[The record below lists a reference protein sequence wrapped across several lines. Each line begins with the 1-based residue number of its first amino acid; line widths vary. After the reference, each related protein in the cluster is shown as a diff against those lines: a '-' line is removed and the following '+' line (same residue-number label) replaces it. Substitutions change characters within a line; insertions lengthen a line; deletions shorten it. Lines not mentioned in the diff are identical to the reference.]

1 MKKWF
6 QVTLTVFALLFS
18 VNVSATGV
26 KVIAH
31 RGGSLLA
38 PENTLAAFKNAIA
51 LKADF
56 IELDVQLSSDDSLMI
71 MHDGTIN
78 RTTNGT
84 GGIRSKTYAQLRAYD
99 AGIKFSAAYTGEK
112 IPTLSEVFAEI
123 VKSGNTTIGL
133 APEFKSTEAN
143 VVQLVVAEVQ
153 KWNLQSRVVL
163 SSFNLNQLA
172 AVKNLDPTIRV
183 QLYGSASNAM
193 IDGLKTIKGDW
204 IGSDIT
210 NLGVVNY
217 AHTQGIIFN
226 SWTINSAS
234 QMLAMMAFGVDGIIS
249 DDPKTLI
256 AVSDT
261 SAPTDV
267 SVNTPTAVET
277 KVTLSWLNAEDLQSG
292 VANYLIY
299 RDVTPAPTTL
309 LATVLGTVTEYVDQT
324 NTENQIYYYRIKAK
338 NTAGVL
344 SANYSNEVSITTSP
358 DLTKPMV
365 AYVTSSGDSATVIV
379 EFSEMVD
386 RTKAETSGNYSIN
399 KSVLVTGAKLL
410 LDSRQVLLTT
420 TKMEDTTYVLTIKN
434 VTDRAVVPNVMATS
448 ATIFRHKNISTNIV
462 AYYPLDETRVV
473 GADTLIY
480 DASANANNGLALNG
494 PVVSEG
500 VLGNALIFDGADDY
514 VQFQASPSFDISTG
528 LVSVSLWAKLAYLPA
543 ELPAAFGALFDSE
556 TDNYV
561 IYEDRGN
568 NQLRFK
574 VTTTNGAARPGI
586 GASDLKTG
594 EWLHIVG
601 VYDGTNAKIYLN
613 GILKGTL
620 PLTGTVKPG
629 QVAML
634 GKSST
639 SSPTFYK
646 GSIDNVQ
653 IFNRALSYEEV
664 AGLFTGLKGKADT
677 TLVSVKPEGT
687 LPAAFAVSQNYPN
700 PFNPETKLKYQLPMS
715 GKVTLKVFDI
725 LGREV
730 VTLVDEVKE
739 AGVYEVSFN
748 GTALASGA
756 YFYKFQ
762 SGNFVISKKM
772 LLVK

>member
-6 QVTLTVFALLFS
+6 QVSLTVFALLFS
-18 VNVSATGV
+18 VNASAAGV

-51 LKADF
+51 LKADY
-56 IELDVQLSSDDSLMI
+56 IELDVQLSSDDSLLI
-71 MHDGTIN
+71 MHDGTID

-84 GGIRSKTYAQLRAYD
+84 GGIRSKTYAQLRTYD

-183 QLYGSASNAM
+183 QVYGSASNTM

-204 IGSDIT
+204 IGSDVT
-210 NLGVVNY
+210 NIGVVNY

-277 KVTLSWLNAEDLQSG
+277 KVTLSWLKAEDLQSG

-344 SANYSNEVSITTSP
+344 SAHYSNEVSITTSP
-358 DLTKPMV
+358 DLTKPTV
-365 AYVTSSGDSATVIV
+365 AYVTSSGDTSNVIV
-379 EFSEMVD
+379 EFSERVD
-386 RTKAETSGNYSIN
+386 RTKAETSGNYSID

-420 TKMEDTTYVLTIKN
+420 TKMEDTTYTITVKN
-434 VTDRAVVPNVMATS
+434 VIDRAVVPNIMAAS
-448 ATIFRHKNISTNIV
+448 STIFRHKNISADIV
-462 AYYPLDETRVV
+462 AYYKLDETQWLAPIRLFM
-473 GADTLIY
+473 TLHQM
-480 DASANANNGLALNG
+480 LTMAL
-494 PVVSEG
+494 
-500 VLGNALIFDGADDY
+500 L
-514 VQFQASPSFDISTG
+514 
-528 LVSVSLWAKLAYLPA
+528 
-543 ELPAAFGALFDSE
+543 
-556 TDNYV
+556 
-561 IYEDRGN
+561 
-568 NQLRFK
+568 
-574 VTTTNGAARPGI
+574 
-586 GASDLKTG
+586 
-594 EWLHIVG
+594 
-601 VYDGTNAKIYLN
+601 
-613 GILKGTL
+613 
-620 PLTGTVKPG
+620 
-629 QVAML
+629 
-634 GKSST
+634 
-639 SSPTFYK
+639 
-646 GSIDNVQ
+646 
-653 IFNRALSYEEV
+653 
-664 AGLFTGLKGKADT
+664 
-677 TLVSVKPEGT
+677 
-687 LPAAFAVSQNYPN
+687 
-700 PFNPETKLKYQLPMS
+700 
-715 GKVTLKVFDI
+715 
-725 LGREV
+725 
-730 VTLVDEVKE
+730 
-739 AGVYEVSFN
+739 
-748 GTALASGA
+748 
-756 YFYKFQ
+756 
-762 SGNFVISKKM
+762 
-772 LLVK
+772 